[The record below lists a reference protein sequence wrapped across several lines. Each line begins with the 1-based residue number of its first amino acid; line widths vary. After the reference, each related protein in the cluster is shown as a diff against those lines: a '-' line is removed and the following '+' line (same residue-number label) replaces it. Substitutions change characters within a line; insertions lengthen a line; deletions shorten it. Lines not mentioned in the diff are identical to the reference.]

1 MNGCQ
6 KERKTGATLLLI
18 PSLNTPVLVAGTF
31 EKKSGGVSNCLVAE
45 GIESYW
51 TLVLCYTQYTTSS
64 PRARRENQSHHQTSK
79 VWVSGKL

>member
-1 MNGCQ
+1 MGVR
-6 KERKTGATLLLI
+6 KRERRGRPCVLI
-18 PSLNTPVLVAGTF
+18 SSLNTPVLVAGTF

>member
-1 MNGCQ
+1 MGVR
-6 KERKTGATLLLI
+6 KRERRGRPCVLI

-79 VWVSGKL
+79 VWVSVKL